1 MTDLTKIARAYTFAA
16 EKHTHQVRKGEAR
29 EPYINHPC
37 DVAYN
42 VARIRPDDVNL
53 ICAAVLHDTIED
65 TDTEY
70 EDILQ
75 LFGEDVANLV
85 AEVTDNKALPKA
97 ERKQAQVDSAPHK
110 SDRAKILK
118 LCDKASNLGAMAM
131 SPPANWDE
139 NRRKEYLGWGL
150 KVAAGLKGV
159 DSLADKHFD
168 AAVELCAERLGISA
182 AS

>member
-1 MTDLTKIARAYTFAA
+1 MTKQNDLAKLAHAYTFAA

-42 VARIRPDDVNL
+42 VARICPDDVNL

-65 TDTEY
+65 TDAEY
-70 EDILQ
+70 DDILQ

-97 ERKQAQVDSAPHK
+97 ERKQAQVDSAPNK

-118 LCDKASNLGAMAM
+118 LCDKASNLEAMAY
-131 SPPANWDE
+131 SPPAAWDTD
-139 NRRKEYLGWGL
+139 RRKAYLEWGL
-150 KVAAGLKGV
+150 KVAAGLKG
-159 DSLADKHFD
+159 ADPAADRHFD
-168 AAVELCAERLGISA
+168 AAAELCAEKLGL
-182 AS
+182 